1 MAQESLL
8 RTCFDP
14 QTPGA
19 PTPYPAAASLVQ
31 VLKALQPPARLEK
44 TRLADHPLT
53 PRTACSRSHLLPP
66 ATEAYDYEFRRN
78 TRKAIP
84 KSICDNSRH
93 SMLTLP
99 WLNELATKKQKETPL
114 VDQTPHLGGCA

>member
-8 RTCFDP
+8 RTCFRSPNP
-14 QTPGA
+14 QGLLP
-19 PTPYPAAASLVQ
+19 PFYPLLPPSSRFSRSSN
-31 VLKALQPPARLEK
+31 PPARLEK
-44 TRLADHPLT
+44 TRLADH
-53 PRTACSRSHLLPP
+53 
-66 ATEAYDYEFRRN
+66 EFRRN

-93 SMLTLP
+93 SVLTLP